1 MRYFI
6 CLIVLILLACQSNV
20 RYTSGR
26 EISTAASGG
35 NSSNPS
41 QNDNFNPG
49 HSGKIDQSTMGK
61 IIAGY
66 LRTPYQLG
74 GTGKLGIDCSGLVY
88 VVYRDY
94 NSTRLPKSTDKLY
107 RDLKRVDY
115 KNCKYGDL
123 LFFSFDRTEVSHV
136 GIYVGNNKFVHSSK
150 SRGVIISSMNEDYY
164 RNNFT
169 GARRVMW

>member
-1 MRYFI
+1 MRI
-6 CLIVLILLACQSNV
+6 LIILLLSTFLSCQSAV

-26 EISTAASGG
+26 ELTTGSYG
-35 NSSNPS
+35 NGTETT
-41 QNDNFNPG
+41 G
-49 HSGKIDQSTMGK
+49 HSENTQINQSGSIDQSTMGK

-94 NSTRLPKSTDKLY
+94 NSTRLPKNTDKLY
-107 RDLKRVDY
+107 HDLKRVDY
-115 KNCKYGDL
+115 QNCHYGDL
-123 LFFSFDRTEVSHV
+123 LFFSFDNTNVSHV
-136 GIYVGNNKFVHSSK
+136 GIYVGNNKFVHASQ

-164 RNNFT
+164 RNNYK
-169 GARRVMW
+169 GARRVIW